1 MSASSLKGL
10 IYSLSF
16 HQSLLLSPFSSYQLL
31 AAYPMSST
39 DVYFT
44 GEECERMRSQT
55 DVSSARQ
62 FQPRCFANKNGR
74 LWKDC
79 LDLTCRKVF
88 FLLCFKKYIMV
99 VITAEA
105 VGFKQ
110 SPKIAR
116 QISTK
121 WNCTPPLETISQQNN
136 IHLLPKMD
144 TLHLICLSLKWELL
158 FVCLPICYIKIS
170 I

>member
-110 SPKIAR
+110 SPKIGWGR
-116 QISTK
+116 SLQNEIVPP
-121 WNCTPPLETISQQNN
+121 PPLKQYHNRTTSTCC
-136 IHLLPKMD
+136 PKW
-144 TLHLICLSLKWELL
+144 THSTSFASLWNENCFLS
-158 FVCLPICYIKIS
+158 VCQYVI
-170 I
+170 